1 MRANTVHKR
10 AYNRCLAILAA
21 RPPGAWGVSEADLSE
36 SLEVSRTTVRAVLSG
51 LAGAGLVGTEGGRR
65 CLLRH
70 PVPDDY
76 FPDIETETV
85 AEAVE
90 RKFMQWVLQGDCRPG
105 QTVNTAELARL
116 FGTSTTAVREY
127 LTRFSQVGLLKRRE
141 NSGWIFAG
149 VTPDFAA
156 EIYEIREMFELRSA
170 RRFVEL
176 APDAPAWAELDA
188 IAGEHR
194 ALLAEIDAR
203 YRDFSRLDE
212 RLHRLI
218 HDASRNRFIR
228 DFYDVISIVFHY
240 HYQWDKSD
248 EKERHRVALLEHL
261 DYIDALRSRD
271 LRLID
276 QTCRAHL
283 RTARATLLRSIAVG
297 PLGGV
302 PAPGREPEADEAR
315 SFAAELSGERNS
327 AGLSP
332 LPAGRERADPPFR
345 ESGKPAQRTIG
356 SPRG

>member
-1 MRANTVHKR
+1 MRANTVLKR
-10 AYNRCLAILAA
+10 AYNQCLSILAV
-21 RPPGAWGVSEADLSE
+21 RPLGPWGASEAELAE
-36 SLEVSRTTVRAVLSG
+36 VLEISRTTVRGVLAG
-51 LAGAGLVGTEGGRR
+51 LAAAGIVGTDGARR
-65 CLLRH
+65 HLLRH
-70 PVPDDY
+70 PVPEDY
-76 FPDIETETV
+76 FPGLETETV

-105 QTVNTAELARL
+105 QVVNTSELARL

-127 LTRFSQVGLLKRRE
+127 LTRFSQFGLLKRRE

-176 APDAPAWAELDA
+176 APDSPAWTELDA
-188 IAGEHR
+188 IAREHHV
-194 ALLAEIDAR
+194 LLAEIDAR
-203 YRDFSRLDE
+203 YSDFSRLDE

-228 DFYDVISIVFHY
+228 DFYDVISIIFHY

-248 EKERHRVALLEHL
+248 EKERNRVALQEHL
-261 DYIDALRSRD
+261 DYIAALRSRD

-297 PLGGV
+297 PLSGPSSPPPD
-302 PAPGREPEADEAR
+302 PAPASRRPRAASAR
-315 SFAAELSGERNS
+315 QVTGP
-327 AGLSP
+327 GT
-332 LPAGRERADPPFR
+332 GH
-345 ESGKPAQRTIG
+345 IG
-356 SPRG
+356 

>member
-10 AYNRCLAILAA
+10 ATNQCLSVLAA
-21 RPPGAWGVSEADLSE
+21 RPLGPWCASEAELAE
-36 SLEVSRTTVRAVLSG
+36 ALEVSRTTVRGVL
-51 LAGAGLVGTEGGRR
+51 AGLVAAGIVGTDGARR

-70 PVPDDY
+70 PVSEDY
-76 FPDIETETV
+76 FPGFETETV

-105 QTVNTAELARL
+105 QVVNTSELARL
-116 FGTSTTAVREY
+116 FGVSTTAVREY
-127 LTRFSQVGLLKRRE
+127 LTRFSQFGLLKRRE

-176 APDAPAWAELDA
+176 TPDSPAWAELAA
-188 IAGEHR
+188 IEREHH
-194 ALLAEIDAR
+194 ALLAEIDTR
-203 YRDFSRLDE
+203 HRDFSRLDE

-218 HDASRNRFIR
+218 LDASCNRFIR
-228 DFYDVISIVFHY
+228 DFYDVISIIFHY

-248 EKERHRVALLEHL
+248 EKERHRVALGEHL
-261 DYIDALRSRD
+261 DYIAALNSRD
-271 LRLID
+271 LRQID

-297 PLGGV
+297 PLGGAPV
-302 PAPGREPEADEAR
+302 PGRE
-315 SFAAELSGERNS
+315 AEK
-327 AGLSP
+327 AMA
-332 LPAGRERADPPFR
+332 LPAAG
-345 ESGKPAQRTIG
+345 
-356 SPRG
+356 